1 MNTELLAINKITK
14 NKMKSVNDINVNV
27 NSNYYF

>member
-1 MNTELLAINKITK
+1 MNTELLAIDNITK